1 MADESVEISF
11 DLGDLERDLS
21 QLDKIFLERE
31 EDGKD
36 NFYVLLNEV
45 VKKCFDG
52 ISLNFSKID
61 LYIKKFDT
69 VSVQSEEDK
78 KIKILIKNIL
88 ILLKKQA
95 KLFQLIDYVSKNIDL
110 IIDGS
115 SDKKREFLRKSITY
129 YKKIKSNKE
138 ASLSA
143 DTDELIKKIDNVLSA
158 KLHEINIKIE
168 ENQRMLHRFL
178 DDKMRFEEDIK
189 ENILEDDYFSTKG
202 MFLRFKLQGK
212 FYVIK
217 NELVLNKY
225 KLSPTK
231 AKKLAQKTLIKL
243 GQLTSMFGDPLKGM
257 TGKLQEVPL
266 KELKNINLYPLK
278 IVPIKLNKKLKWVLI
293 VDITNNKYG
302 AIFVEEVYDELVEGE
317 ISEGFLKVED
327 TLLEIVDPL
336 ALWKKQQED
345 SL

>member
-21 QLDKIFLERE
+21 QLDEVFLEGE

-45 VKKCFDG
+45 VKKCFG
-52 ISLNFSKID
+52 GLSVNFSKVD
-61 LYIKKFDT
+61 LYIKNLDA

-78 KIKILIKNIL
+78 KIKILTKNIL

-95 KLFQLIDYVSKNIDL
+95 KLFQLIDYFSKNIDL
-110 IIDGS
+110 IIDGNT
-115 SDKKREFLRKSITY
+115 DKKREFLRKSITY
-129 YKKIKSNKE
+129 YKKIKSNE
-138 ASLSA
+138 AASLSA
-143 DTDELIKKIDNVLSA
+143 DTELIKKIDDVLSA

-243 GQLTSMFGDPLKGM
+243 GQLTSMFGNPLKGM
-257 TGKLQEVPL
+257 TGRLQEVPL

-336 ALWKKQQED
+336 TLWKKQQED